1 MKSDNDLKIRFPLNS
16 LRVQELL
23 IVYIIVGTR
32 ASTCRVPTKY
42 GTTADCVGECG
53 CPIPFTLDV
62 RLVGAPAGVT
72 QEEGHTGS
80 LHLPSAVLALIQPS
94 FPRRP
99 DKSFS
104 TTCSSFFL
112 RREWDSR
119 PNVRRFFLH
128 CFVSQLL
135 YHVTVKIKIS
145 THLNLLSM
153 ASHTGGK
160 SCWNTHLRIICNFSG
175 NANKYVAETFT
186 LILLDRRGERRS
198 A

>member
-1 MKSDNDLKIRFPLNS
+1 MSYPIYSGR
-16 LRVQELL
+16 Q
-23 IVYIIVGTR
+23 
-32 ASTCRVPTKY
+32 TCGRTS
-42 GTTADCVGECG
+42 
-53 CPIPFTLDV
+53 
-62 RLVGAPAGVT
+62 R
-72 QEEGHTGS
+72 GHTGRRPHRIS
-80 LHLPSAVLALIQPS
+80 SPPFCSACLNSAVP

-119 PNVRRFFLH
+119 PNVRSFFLH

-160 SCWNTHLRIICNFSG
+160 SCWNTHLRITCNFSG